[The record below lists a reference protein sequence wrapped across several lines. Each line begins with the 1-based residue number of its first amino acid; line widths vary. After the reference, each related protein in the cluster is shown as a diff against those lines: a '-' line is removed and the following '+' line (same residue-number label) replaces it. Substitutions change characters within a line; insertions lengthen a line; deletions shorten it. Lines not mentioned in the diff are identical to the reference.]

1 MAIHNE
7 QQYIQA
13 KTVTENH
20 FFYILDHMRRKRI
33 KFHGKYI
40 SAVKKASKDEDCE
53 HKDVIVIFED
63 GSEEYFDAKHQDSN
77 NKGKSSYSVSEDIRQ
92 WIDGSKF
99 DSRYYFALM
108 EYAPPRYSGNSWI
121 NQAGPT
127 GRFALLPVKDCK
139 LTRRD
144 ENTVVVDIFEN
155 GDLTEWISYDD
166 ETKLRLY
173 LDGKLDLSLDDL
185 RQIRLNLEED
195 IGCRLESK
203 YWAAHGYTSRE
214 EWYEING
221 ESLEEYDKSIDARQA
236 LFAKIEEMLGIRIE
250 PAEYPE

>member
-1 MAIHNE
+1 M
-7 QQYIQA
+7 
-13 KTVTENH
+13 
-20 FFYILDHMRRKRI
+20 
-33 KFHGKYI
+33 
-40 SAVKKASKDEDCE
+40 
-53 HKDVIVIFED
+53 
-63 GSEEYFDAKHQDSN
+63 
-77 NKGKSSYSVSEDIRQ
+77 
-92 WIDGSKF
+92 
-99 DSRYYFALM
+99 
-108 EYAPPRYSGNSWI
+108 
-121 NQAGPT
+121 
-127 GRFALLPVKDCK
+127 
-139 LTRRD
+139 RD